1 VAKTTPVKRAVRS
14 LVWLLVIL
22 GVLVGVNA
30 LQALIDGGPKAII
43 AGQTWVPKLGLD
55 LEGGTEIILQPVVA
69 KGQSAP
75 TADQLN
81 QAVSIIRER
90 VNASGLSETEIST
103 QGSQNVVVSIPG
115 VPSQSTIN
123 SIEESAKL
131 EFRAVLETDAAST
144 SSVGSASATPSASDF
159 STLPATPSTKPT
171 NASDLAYVTPRL
183 AAEFAAF
190 TCDQVTTENTAAAD
204 PKKPLITCD
213 DTSTYKYILGPA
225 EVSGEDISDA
235 NAGLVTTSQGTS
247 TGQWAVNI
255 IFNSKGTSEF
265 ATVTT
270 RLNAL
275 TGALNQFA
283 IVLDGRIIS
292 APTTNAVIT
301 DGKPQITGSFTQ
313 TTAQA
318 LANQL
323 KYGSLPISFKVQSNN
338 TITATLGATQLQAG
352 LLAGLIG
359 LILVVLYSLLQY
371 RSLASITIFSLVVAA
386 AITYLVLLFLGQ
398 RNGVRLS
405 LASIAGLIVAIGI
418 TADSFIVYFERIRDE
433 LRDGR
438 PLETAVEAGWGRAIR
453 TILAS
458 DAVNFLAAAI
468 LYIVAVGNVKGFALT
483 LGITTLVD
491 LVVVT
496 LFTHPML
503 QVIAQRPFF
512 YEGHRF
518 SGLDPKALGAI
529 YRGRAQFRTPALAGA
544 KKGAAGEAARR
555 QTIAERKA
563 AELNRATKPGPTKP
577 TPTKGKDS

>member
-1 VAKTTPVKRAVRS
+1 MAKTTPVKRAVRS
-14 LVWLLVIL
+14 LIWLLVIIA
-22 GVLVGVNA
+22 VLAGVNA
-30 LQALIDGGPKAII
+30 LQAFITGGPKTVV
-43 AGQTWVPKLGLD
+43 AGSTWVPKLGLD

-103 QGSQNVVVSIPG
+103 QGAQNVVVSIPG
-115 VPSQSTIN
+115 VPSQATIN

-131 EFRAVLETDAAST
+131 EFRAVLETNAAST
-144 SSVGSASATPSASDF
+144 STVGSATPTPSASDF

-190 TCDQVTTENTAAAD
+190 TCDQVTTQNAAAAD

-225 EVSGEDISDA
+225 EVSGQDISDA

-255 IFNSKGTSEF
+255 IFNSKGSSEF

-275 TGALNQFA
+275 TGAQNQFA

-313 TTAQA
+313 ATAQT

-359 LILVVLYSLLQY
+359 LILVVLYSVLQY
-371 RSLASITIFSLVVAA
+371 RSLASITIASLVVAA
-386 AITYLVLLFLGQ
+386 TITYLVVLFLGQ

-438 PLETAVEAGWGRAIR
+438 PLETAVEAGWRRAIR
-453 TILAS
+453 TVLAS

-491 LVVVT
+491 VVVVT

-503 QVIAQRPFF
+503 ELIAQRPFF
-512 YEGHRF
+512 NEGHRF

-529 YRGRAQFRTPALAGA
+529 YRGRAQFRTPAVAGA
-544 KKGAAGEAARR
+544 KRGAAGEAQRR

-563 AELNRATKPGPTKP
+563 AELDSGGRT